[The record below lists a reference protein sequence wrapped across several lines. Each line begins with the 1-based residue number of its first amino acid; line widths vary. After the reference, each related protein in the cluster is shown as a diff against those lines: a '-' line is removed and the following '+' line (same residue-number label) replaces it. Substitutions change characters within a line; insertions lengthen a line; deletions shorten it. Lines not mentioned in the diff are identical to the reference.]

1 MTLGQVVLQVLQF
14 LPVTIIPIPHYFTL
28 NHTYID
34 LTSYQLTVYLK
45 KNGSV
50 F

>member
-1 MTLGQVVLQVLQF
+1 MTLGQVILQVFQF
-14 LPVTIIPIPHYFTL
+14 FPVSIIPHYFTL

-34 LTSYQLTVYLK
+34 LTSYQFTVSLK
-45 KNGSV
+45 KNESV